1 MIRLIRNEFTK
12 LGFIKI
18 IIPFVIFL
26 IIILIEFYFNN
37 VEYENLF
44 ELIPYVGIVLCILF
58 SGIISSEIENGTF
71 RYYLTKSSTRFK
83 VLTSKLLTIYIYTF
97 ILYLFLFIV
106 FSLIINSYNSNMFFK
121 YLNYTVSTYTIL
133 SFTFLLSIIIKNTP
147 INLGACI
154 FFFIFS
160 SLISEFFFK
169 NSITIIEYTLL
180 PYFDFNIFWDLD
192 SIKSVNELYGI
203 NLNIN
208 YATFIN
214 IVHIV
219 LFNFISYYTFIKKDI
234 KN

>member
-1 MIRLIRNEFTK
+1 
-12 LGFIKI
+12 
-18 IIPFVIFL
+18 
-26 IIILIEFYFNN
+26 
-37 VEYENLF
+37 
-44 ELIPYVGIVLCILF
+44 
-58 SGIISSEIENGTF
+58 
-71 RYYLTKSSTRFK
+71 
-83 VLTSKLLTIYIYTF
+83 
-97 ILYLFLFIV
+97 
-106 FSLIINSYNSNMFFK
+106 MFFK

-147 INLGACI
+147 INLGMCI

-160 SLISEFFFK
+160 GLISEFFFK